1 MKNRITRNVSLE
13 NGEVIQKEFRN
24 LKAKNKQCSILV
36 TDRRLI
42 IYTFGPELSK
52 GKRVRRQVM
61 NEIDLR
67 SIHRFEYF
75 YEIQARSVAFRLFG
89 LILFLSGLIL
99 AYLTYIG
106 QFPFDLVQSSLSM
119 AFAFGFCGIL
129 VILGISIVLST
140 VKVLILSMKSGL
152 EEKTTL
158 LFYPTKENELCLR
171 YIAGKIHAY

>member
-24 LKAKNKQCSILV
+24 LKAKNKQCSILI

-42 IYTFGPELSK
+42 IYTFGSELSK
-52 GKRVRRQVM
+52 GKRVKRQVM

-75 YEIQARSVAFRLFG
+75 YEIQARSVVYRLFG
-89 LILFLSGLIL
+89 LIMFLAGLIL
-99 AYLTYIG
+99 AYLTVI
-106 QFPFDLVQSSLSM
+106 QKFPFGLVQSTLSM
-119 AFAFGFCGIL
+119 AFAFGFCGLL
-129 VILGISIVLST
+129 VVLGISIVFST
-140 VKVLILSMKSGL
+140 VKVLIMSMKSGL
-152 EEKTTL
+152 EEKTSL
-158 LFYPTKENELCLR
+158 LFYPTKENELCRR

>member
-75 YEIQARSVAFRLFG
+75 YEIQARSVAFRVLG
-89 LILFLSGLIL
+89 LVLFLSGLIL

-106 QFPFDLVQSSLSM
+106 DR
-119 AFAFGFCGIL
+119 
-129 VILGISIVLST
+129 
-140 VKVLILSMKSGL
+140 KSVV
-152 EEKTTL
+152 
-158 LFYPTKENELCLR
+158 
-171 YIAGKIHAY
+171 